1 MDKINEEFLKEM
13 KIIQKEISPFVEQ
26 KLKENSIS
34 FISALFYFSGV
45 VKQLLNEDDDKQFK
59 EMILRYMLD

>member
-26 KLKENSIS
+26 KLKENNIS
-34 FISALFYFSGV
+34 FISTLFYFSGV

>member
-26 KLKENSIS
+26 KLEENNIS
-34 FISALFYFSGV
+34 FISTLFYFSGV
-45 VKQLLNEDDDKQFK
+45 VKQLLNEDNDKQFK

>member
-26 KLKENSIS
+26 KLKENSKS
-34 FISALFYFSGV
+34 FISTLFYFSGV

>member
-26 KLKENSIS
+26 KLEENSIS
-34 FISALFYFSGV
+34 FISTLFYFSGV